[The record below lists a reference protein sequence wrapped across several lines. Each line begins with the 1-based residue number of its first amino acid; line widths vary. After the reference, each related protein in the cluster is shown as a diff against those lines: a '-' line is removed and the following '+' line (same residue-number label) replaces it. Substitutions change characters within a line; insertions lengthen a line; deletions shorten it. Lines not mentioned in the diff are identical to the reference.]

1 MGHRESYGTISYREC
16 PFDGSFVLTPARGE
30 TITVKKVT
38 GEVCNAG
45 LGTLVIEEV
54 ADSGRLL
61 NPGGG
66 TVTIGKVTGHGY
78 VRNWNGGG
86 DGVLKAGTVTI
97 GKVTGRGRVHNEGNG
112 TVTIDELAGNGCYE
126 NASGRAFVIIDEV
139 TSEACVVERAP
150 IDGGLSDGGTGLVKK
165 AKGRSR
171 IVVCG
176 GSVKIDEFLG
186 KAGVLLRFGVVVL
199 PASAAGRVSGW
210 FGSDLEPGFVGGAVS
225 AVVEAAGDS
234 ADEDRAGAR
243 RHFARRPARFR
254 WVVG

>member
-126 NASGRAFVIIDEV
+126 NVSGRAFVIIDEV
-139 TSEACVVERAP
+139 TSEARVVERAP

-176 GSVKIDEFLG
+176 GSVEIEEFLG

-210 FGSDLEPGFVGGAVS
+210 FGSDLEPGVVGGTVS
-225 AVVEAAGDS
+225 AVVEAAVDY
-234 ADEDRAGAR
+234 ADEDLIGDR
-243 RHFARRPARFR
+243 RYRVRRPARFR